1 MTFEELDQLQA
12 LDKMIEYLTDKLENV
27 RSATMDQTTDQ
38 EIRQQ
43 IDALQAERS
52 RLEAWIIAQPPKI
65 QLIVR
70 LRFVEGYSWEEV
82 ADELYNGSLN
92 PRSGDAARMRLKSYL
107 RRQKD

>member
-1 MTFEELDQLQA
+1 MTVEELDQLQA
-12 LDKMIEYLTDKLENV
+12 LDKMIEYLADKLDNAAA
-27 RSATMDQTTDQ
+27 RDQTTDQ

-52 RLEAWIIAQPPKI
+52 RLEAWITAQPPKI

-82 ADELYNGSLN
+82 ADEIYNGSLN

-107 RRQKD
+107 RRRKD